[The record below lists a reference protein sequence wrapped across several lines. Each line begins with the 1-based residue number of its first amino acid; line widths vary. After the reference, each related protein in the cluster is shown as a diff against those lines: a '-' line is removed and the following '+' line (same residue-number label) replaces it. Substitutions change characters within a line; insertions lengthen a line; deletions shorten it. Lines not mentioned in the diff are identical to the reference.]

1 MKICIIGLD
10 DYPQLAGH
18 EDIQFVGGE
27 SVQHVLLAQAWRDL
41 GLDVSMIVR
50 DHGQGRVSTVNG
62 IRAIAAFK
70 REDGI
75 PVLRFAHPRLTG
87 LIGAMHEADADVY
100 YQSPSAAAT
109 GFTAWFCRRFG
120 KRSLIRIAS
129 DLGCIPGKQ
138 LIRYWRDRR
147 IYEYGLRHADIIVA
161 QTEHQRALLK
171 QHYGLPSEVINMI
184 AEIPPLPTV
193 PQDID
198 VLWVAN
204 LRPVKRPEILFE
216 LALRAPHL
224 KFVLAGGALPG
235 TESYYETMMSEASKL
250 PNLVVLGAV
259 PYAQVGELFDR
270 ARLCVNTSSMEGFP
284 NTFLQ
289 AWARA
294 VPVVSFFD
302 PDSLIKRLNLGRAVT
317 TTDDMSRAIDELIRE
332 EGLRRAMGQRAREF
346 CVGQFSASQVA
357 NRYLE
362 LLRSE
367 PAEQLRFGTAG

>member
-1 MKICIIGLD
+1 
-10 DYPQLAGH
+10 
-18 EDIQFVGGE
+18 
-27 SVQHVLLAQAWRDL
+27 
-41 GLDVSMIVR
+41 
-50 DHGQGRVSTVNG
+50 
-62 IRAIAAFK
+62 
-70 REDGI
+70 
-75 PVLRFAHPRLTG
+75 
-87 LIGAMHEADADVY
+87 
-100 YQSPSAAAT
+100 
-109 GFTAWFCRRFG
+109 
-120 KRSLIRIAS
+120 
-129 DLGCIPGKQ
+129 
-138 LIRYWRDRR
+138 
-147 IYEYGLRHADIIVA
+147 
-161 QTEHQRALLK
+161 
-171 QHYGLPSEVINMI
+171 
-184 AEIPPLPTV
+184 
-193 PQDID
+193 
-198 VLWVAN
+198 
-204 LRPVKRPEILFE
+204 
-216 LALRAPHL
+216 
-224 KFVLAGGALPG
+224 
-235 TESYYETMMSEASKL
+235 MMSEASKL

-270 ARLCVNTSSMEGFP
+270 ARLFVNTSSMEGFP